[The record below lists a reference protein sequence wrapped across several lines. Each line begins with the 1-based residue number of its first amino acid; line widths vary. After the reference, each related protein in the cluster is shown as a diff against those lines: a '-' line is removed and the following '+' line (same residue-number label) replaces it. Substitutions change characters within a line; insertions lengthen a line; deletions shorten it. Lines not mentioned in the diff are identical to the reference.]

1 MASTWIWQQPDWP
14 TFTFQPEK
22 LATLEAEFLKLAGL
36 SLGMAIHLSADDKAA
51 LIIHSISNEAVKT
64 AEIEGEWLDRAS
76 IQSSIKRQFGYATPQ
91 PATKIIPQEQGM
103 VEMMMSLYHQ
113 FADPLTHETL
123 FHWHTLLMSGRT
135 DIATIGAY
143 RTHADPMQVVS
154 GYLQK
159 PKIHFEA
166 PPSESMPAEMESFIT
181 WFNQTHPKT
190 GETPC
195 GPLVRASIA
204 HLWFISI
211 HPFEDGNGRIAR
223 ALVEKALAQAL
234 EKPTLI
240 ALSQVIQDNRKSYYD
255 ELERQNKH
263 NSIDGWLTYF
273 SVVILEAQRYSIAQI
288 DFIIAK
294 AKCLEQFRHQFN
306 ARQLKAMLRIFEA
319 GTKGFEG
326 GLSAKNYMAITQTS
340 ASTATRDLQ
349 ELVTWGI
356 LHATGERKSA
366 RYYWLLPVGQ
376 GETT

>member
-1 MASTWIWQQPDWP
+1 MTTTNPYWNWQQPDWP
-14 TFTFQPEK
+14 TFTYQPEK
-22 LATLEAEFLKLAGL
+22 LATLEGEFLKLAGL
-36 SLGMAIHLSADDKAA
+36 SLGMAIHLSTDDKAE
-51 LIIHSISNEAVKT
+51 LVVQLISNEAVKT

-76 IQSSIKRQFGYATPQ
+76 IQSSIKRQFGYAIP

-103 VEMMMSLYHQ
+103 VDMMMSLYHQ

-123 FHWHTLLMSGRT
+123 YQWHTLLMSGRT

-166 PPSESMPAEMESFIT
+166 PPSESMHTEMEAFVT
-181 WFNQTHPKT
+181 WFNQTHPKM
-190 GETPC
+190 GQTPC
-195 GPLVRASIA
+195 SPLVRASIA

-223 ALVEKALAQAL
+223 ALVEKVLAQAL

-240 ALSQVIQDNRKSYYD
+240 ALSQVIQDNRKAYYD

-273 SVVILEAQRYSIAQI
+273 SAVILEAQRFSIAQI
-288 DFIIAK
+288 DFVIAK
-294 AKCLEQFRHQFN
+294 AKCLEQHRNLFN
-306 ARQLKAMLRIFEA
+306 ARQLKTMLRIFEA
-319 GTKGFEG
+319 GIKGFEG

-349 ELVTWGI
+349 ELVTWGV
-356 LHATGERKSA
+356 LHPTGERKSA
-366 RYYWLLPVGQ
+366 RYYFRGANQ
-376 GETT
+376 

>member
-1 MASTWIWQQPDWP
+1 MITKNPYWNWQQPDWP
-14 TFTFQPEK
+14 TFTYQPQK
-22 LATLEAEFLKLAGL
+22 LATLEGEFLKLAGL
-36 SLGMAIHLSADDKAA
+36 SLGMAIHLSTDDKAE
-51 LIIHSISNEAVKT
+51 LVVQLISNEAVKT

-76 IQSSIKRQFGYATPQ
+76 IQSSIKRQFGYATP

-103 VEMMMSLYHQ
+103 VDMMMSLYHQ

-123 FHWHTLLMSGRT
+123 YHWYTLLMSGCT

-143 RTHADPMQVVS
+143 RTHTDPMQVVS

-166 PPSESMPAEMESFIT
+166 PPSESMHTEMDAFIT

-195 GPLVRASIA
+195 SPLIRASIT
-204 HLWFISI
+204 HLWFVSI

-223 ALVEKALAQAL
+223 ALVEKTLAQAL

-240 ALSQVIQDNRKSYYD
+240 ALSQVIQDNRKAYYD

-263 NSIDGWLTYF
+263 NTIDGWLAYF
-273 SVVILEAQRYSIAQI
+273 SAVILDAQRYSIAQI

-294 AKCLEQFRHQFN
+294 AKCLEQHRHQFN

-326 GLSAKNYMAITQTS
+326 GLSAKNYIAITQTS

-349 ELVTWGI
+349 ELVSWGV
-356 LHATGERKSA
+356 LHPTGERKA
-366 RYYWLLPVGQ
+366 TRYYFRGANQ
-376 GETT
+376 

>member
-1 MASTWIWQQPDWP
+1 MITKNPYWNWQQPDWP

-76 IQSSIKRQFGYATPQ
+76 IQSSIKRQFGYATPL
-91 PATKIIPQEQGM
+91 ATKIIPQEQGM

-123 FHWHTLLMSGRT
+123 YHWHALLMSGRT

-143 RTHADPMQVVS
+143 RTHTDAMQVVS

-166 PPSESMPAEMESFIT
+166 PPSERMLPEMEAFIT

-195 GPLVRASIA
+195 RPLVRASIA

-240 ALSQVIQDNRKSYYD
+240 ALSQVIQECRKAYYE

-263 NSIDGWLTYF
+263 NTIDGWLAYF
-273 SVVILEAQRYSIAQI
+273 SAVILEAQRYSIAQI
-288 DFIIAK
+288 EFIIAK

-349 ELVTWGI
+349 ELVAWGV
-356 LHATGERKSA
+356 LHATGERKA
-366 RYYWLLPVGQ
+366 TRYYFRGVHQ
-376 GETT
+376 